1 MAKRLLLSY
10 LVLISLTI
18 ALLAFIV
25 QLATRQTFSR
35 YLSDQAA
42 AHSEMLPVM
51 LSGYYTE
58 RGSWD
63 GVQSSVDQAS
73 LMIGAQV
80 ALAGEDGRV
89 VAASIREWI
98 GQDADEITEFE
109 LALLVP
115 GLAGRKLGTVYVGR
129 SLAQQRA
136 DQAFLSSVTR
146 ALIIAGLLVALL
158 SAGLGVLLSRSI
170 SRPLLEV
177 SRAANRV
184 AQGDYAVR
192 VVVKGQDELSVLAR
206 AFNQMAEEMAEIE
219 KLRRDLFANIS
230 HDLRTPL
237 TVLSGYLE
245 GLRSGQIADR
255 RMAEISFEAMQS
267 EVQHLQQ
274 MVEALRQISA
284 LDGSGRTL
292 NRLLLHPSDLIQ
304 DTANR
309 FTIIAADK
317 GLKLVVDVQKNL
329 PLIKVDRESLNQAL
343 QNLLENA
350 IRHTP
355 LGGTITVSAGVAAH
369 PTDTPTHVWIAVG
382 DTGEG
387 IPSEHL
393 PYVFERFYRVDPARN
408 REEGR
413 AGLGLSIVRAIV
425 EAHGGE
431 VRVDSEGVPGQ
442 GSKFTILL
450 PLS

>member
-10 LVLISLTI
+10 LALISLTV
-18 ALLAFIV
+18 ALLVIIV

-58 RGSWD
+58 QGSWD
-63 GVQSSVDQAS
+63 GVQNSVDQAS

-80 ALAGEDGRV
+80 ALAGEDGRI
-89 VAASIREWI
+89 VAASMREWI
-98 GQDADEITEFE
+98 GRDEDEITEFE

-115 GLAGRKLGTVYVGR
+115 GLAGRDLGTVYVGR

-136 DQAFLSSVTR
+136 DQVFLSGVTR

-158 SAGLGVLLSRSI
+158 SAALGVLLSRSI

-206 AFNQMAEEMAEIE
+206 AFNQMAEGMAEIE
-219 KLRRDLFANIS
+219 KLRQDLFANIS

-255 RMAEISFEAMQS
+255 RTAEISFEAMQS

-274 MVEALRQISA
+274 MAEALRQISA
-284 LDGSGRTL
+284 LDGSSRTL
-292 NRLLLHPSDLIQ
+292 NCLPLRPSDLIQ
-304 DTANR
+304 DAANR

-317 GLKLVVDVQKNL
+317 GLKFVVEVPENL

-355 LGGTITVSAGVAAH
+355 ARGVITVSAGVVALQNDGPAYI
-369 PTDTPTHVWIAVG
+369 WIAVS

-387 IPSEHL
+387 IPAEHL
-393 PYVFERFYRVDPARN
+393 LYVFERFYRVDPVRN
-408 REEGR
+408 REAGR

-431 VRVDSEGVPGQ
+431 VRAESEGVPGQ